1 VFFPGYVCSNPWEAR
16 LPVSFRTV
24 GDPRIGTVSNARTE
38 DITFDVV
45 ELNYPYNAILR
56 RGTLNAFEAATHSAY
71 LCMKMPGT
79 NGIITIFGSQDDA
92 QRAENNWSP
101 RDRKVNNIEVEE
113 DQKQQKCNEQ
123 PQQEAIKEKTKPV
136 DKPKQVIFD
145 EDFPDQKVLI
155 GSQLEGQEEQNLVKF
170 LEKNKDIFAWTAKDQ
185 CGVSRSIIEHSLN
198 VDPTVK
204 PMKQKL
210 RKMFEDRAVGAKA
223 EVNRLLEARVIRPI
237 DYPEWQTNVVM
248 VRKANGK
255 WRMCIDFMELNKACP
270 KDEFPLR
277 G

>member
-1 VFFPGYVCSNPWEAR
+1 
-16 LPVSFRTV
+16 
-24 GDPRIGTVSNARTE
+24 
-38 DITFDVV
+38 
-45 ELNYPYNAILR
+45 
-56 RGTLNAFEAATHSAY
+56 
-71 LCMKMPGT
+71 M
-79 NGIITIFGSQDDA
+79 
-92 QRAENNWSP
+92 
-101 RDRKVNNIEVEE
+101 
-113 DQKQQKCNEQ
+113 
-123 PQQEAIKEKTKPV
+123 
-136 DKPKQVIFD
+136 IFD

-210 RKMFEDRAVGAKA
+210 RKMFEDRAEGAKA